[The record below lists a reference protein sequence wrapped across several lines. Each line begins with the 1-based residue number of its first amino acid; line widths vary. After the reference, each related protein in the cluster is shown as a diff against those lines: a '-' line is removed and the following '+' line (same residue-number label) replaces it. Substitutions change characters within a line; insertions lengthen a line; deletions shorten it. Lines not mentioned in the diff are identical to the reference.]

1 MSKIRLIYSS
11 VCEMTTTTMA
21 ATAGPA
27 RGAHRS
33 APASQRRKDDGEGER
48 RGQDGAYISIRIL
61 NIVYILLV

>member
-1 MSKIRLIYSS
+1 
-11 VCEMTTTTMA
+11 MA
-21 ATAGPA
+21 ATAA

-61 NIVYILLV
+61 NIVYYITSLVVQLL

>member
-33 APASQRRKDDGEGER
+33 APASQRRKDDGKER
-48 RGQDGAYISIRIL
+48 DEDKMAHIYLS
-61 NIVYILLV
+61 VS